1 MTPFYTQIAYRV
13 PKLAIF
19 SWDADQY
26 IFVKQDSMLVSLQV
40 NLLSSD
46 ANYYIVQLQQ
56 SDNPLT
62 EGKIEVLVSSV
73 SAVQGVL
80 LGLGSE

>member
-1 MTPFYTQIAYRV
+1 VTPFYTQIAYRV